1 MSDKC
6 VYCKCNIEDG
16 RAVSV
21 CDSCGRGV
29 WGDKM
34 FRAIKDSMNTAKVKG
49 DLFQGSVNE
58 DAQKGVN
65 RNSLKA

>member
-6 VYCKCNIEDG
+6 VYCRIIIEDG

-21 CDSCGRGV
+21 CDNCGRHV

-34 FRAIKDSMNTAKVKG
+34 FRAIKDSMGNAKEKG
-49 DLFQGSVNE
+49 DLFQGSVCE
-58 DAQKGVN
+58 DAKNPPSGKN
-65 RNSLKA
+65 LLA

>member
-6 VYCKCNIEDG
+6 VYCRCDLNDG

-21 CDSCGRGV
+21 CDRCGRHV

-34 FRAIKDSMNTAKVKG
+34 FNAIKSSMGNAKEKG

-58 DAQKGVN
+58 DVQ
-65 RNSLKA
+65 REFRKAA